1 MKGRLNVEL
10 EQQQKQ
16 QEVVMMTE
24 PDDEVNAGLAAR
36 RRNEPDEF
44 ISLVVAEFHL
54 CCRLLN
60 FKPFG
65 LLQIVAAIA
74 HQHLLYWSSE
84 VSWR

>member
-1 MKGRLNVEL
+1 MEL

-24 PDDEVNAGLAAR
+24 PDDEVNSGLAVWR
-36 RRNEPDEF
+36 HNEPDGF

-60 FKPFG
+60 FK
-65 LLQIVAAIA
+65 
-74 HQHLLYWSSE
+74 SSR
-84 VSWR
+84 VTAGRGGNCAPATLRGNSK